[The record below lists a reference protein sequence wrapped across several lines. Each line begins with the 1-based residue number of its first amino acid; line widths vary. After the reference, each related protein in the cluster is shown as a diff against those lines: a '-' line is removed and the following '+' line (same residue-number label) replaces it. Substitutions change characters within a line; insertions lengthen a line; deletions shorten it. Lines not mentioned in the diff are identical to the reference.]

1 MDLLKKDKDQIL
13 ERIISKI
20 IIFFVSFLVRSL
32 LKSSGCKRFCNHF
45 LFIGSSGYVY
55 LSFFSVIE
63 VRFILL
69 KSRIIWGLNEPKAK
83 TKMASSRSE
92 SRVQL
97 FWEKHHLNLLK
108 ILTDIILA
116 LDKIKTIINIVL
128 YQYRCTVTKKKNL
141 FWKSTSCGKVL
152 FWAGTDG
159 SMKEKWKYFVYACIH
174 LHNLS
179 VLPDGKESFLTD
191 VKNWRKMMFSNEI
204 W

>member
-128 YQYRCTVTKKKNL
+128 YQYRCTVTKKKIC
-141 FWKSTSCGKVL
+141 FGKAQAVV
-152 FWAGTDG
+152 
-159 SMKEKWKYFVYACIH
+159 KYFSEQVQMVAWKKNESILCMRVYTYTI
-174 LHNLS
+174 
-179 VLPDGKESFLTD
+179 FLFYQMER
-191 VKNWRKMMFSNEI
+191 NHS
-204 W
+204 